1 MTGKVARP
9 ARLLKPRRSLLHT
22 SILYGLTTSS
32 LPSCSF
38 VMSIADGFKFV
49 LSFCCV
55 NFGKLYKKMPLI
67 QTLGNRIAKR
77 RWLGLMRMDN
87 DLNASQQ
94 IWIKCVRRM
103 RLAGVQSWLLHQSLY
118 PFAINHAPQSTQVLG
133 HPACAIERMPCMLF
147 IKQLQQQ
154 TLILIYRFW
163 LPLFI
168 DD

>member
-1 MTGKVARP
+1 MDW
-9 ARLLKPRRSLLHT
+9 LLALCQVVHLLCQ
-22 SILYGLTTSS
+22 LLMVSS
-32 LPSCSF
+32 LFYHS
-38 VMSIADGFKFV
+38 VV
-49 LSFCCV
+49 LI
-55 NFGKLYKKMPLI
+55 FGKLYKKMPLI

-94 IWIKCVRRM
+94 IRIKCVRRM

-118 PFAINHAPQSTQVLG
+118 PFAINHAPWSTQVLG
-133 HPACAIERMPCMLF
+133 HPACAIERMPCILF

-168 DD
+168 DDWTCDGK